1 MGLSHGAHRLQ
12 MPPPT
17 PRRCCG
23 TPRGGCSRSLASLRA
38 QCRWSGTWRWQ
49 GAAHTATTL
58 WHEPPPPAA
67 GLRQCLG
74 ATAAPSPPAAPARG
88 QGAGQR
94 GAGARP
100 LPLFVC
106 QCLCLSVFVPSRG
119 AAAPIKV
126 LESSRGLRVGEL
138 RTTPPLQN
146 APLYCTAATTAQCE
160 RFQSPRHR
168 GGWGAQAQPH
178 ARPQPRAGTQQPSHR
193 PPRTSTK
200 RRAQHR
206 ALRAPRGQREHRVPG
221 EGAPRGGARS
231 PHSHSEGPGLLG
243 GGAHRRAGVGAVAG
257 TALRQQLWV
266 HSSCQPCQ
274 AMQAHDAC
282 LSPRH

>member
-1 MGLSHGAHRLQ
+1 M
-12 MPPPT
+12 
-17 PRRCCG
+17 
-23 TPRGGCSRSLASLRA
+23 
-38 QCRWSGTWRWQ
+38 
-49 GAAHTATTL
+49 
-58 WHEPPPPAA
+58 
-67 GLRQCLG
+67 
-74 ATAAPSPPAAPARG
+74 
-88 QGAGQR
+88 
-94 GAGARP
+94 
-100 LPLFVC
+100 
-106 QCLCLSVFVPSRG
+106 FVPSRG

-168 GGWGAQAQPH
+168 GGGEHKHSPTHGLSPGQGHSSRPT
-178 ARPQPRAGTQQPSHR
+178 ARPAPAQSAEHSTEPSG
-193 PPRTSTK
+193 
-200 RRAQHR
+200 
-206 ALRAPRGQREHRVPG
+206 PRGDSGSTGSPGKEHQG
-221 EGAPRGGARS
+221 GGARS

-257 TALRQQLWV
+257 TALRQQLRV

-282 LSPRH
+282 LSPRHQPATRLQVGAEAHLEQGGVSGGSHTLEMAQGAGLGGEGGCLTLCRASSCRRSRLSSAFPSCLCMRRMGSRLGKFLKLRCEGGVKGRQGVGTP